1 MKSVPEPEVAGREG
15 SGAVEILEAIL
26 YDRIYFSLI
35 STTIYAIMPVN
46 LDVSHLRRSAKGLG
60 IARSAAQMPGDL
72 EGIVAYVKLR
82 RVKKGTVLEHCACM
96 LADP

>member
-1 MKSVPEPEVAGREG
+1 
-15 SGAVEILEAIL
+15 
-26 YDRIYFSLI
+26 
-35 STTIYAIMPVN
+35 MPVN

-72 EGIVAYVKLR
+72 EGIVAYVKLG
-82 RVKKGTVLEHCACM
+82 RVKKETVLEHCTCM

>member
-72 EGIVAYVKLR
+72 EGIVACLKLR
-82 RVKKGTVLEHCACM
+82 RVKKGTLRLHVSRSLS
-96 LADP
+96 